1 MKIFGREP
9 AVILAFIAAALKLAA
24 AFGLK
29 VSDDQQGVIN
39 TVLSCLVAVALV
51 VVLHQGSLYAALVNL
66 AQAAMALFLAF
77 GLDLSGERQA
87 LIMASLAALLAVF
100 GVRPQV
106 QAPVAVLPRLETSSP
121 YTKQP
126 VDRAA

>member
-66 AQAAMALFLAF
+66 AQAGMSLFLAF
-77 GLDLSGERQA
+77 GLELSGERQA

>member
-66 AQAAMALFLAF
+66 AQAGMALFLAF

>member
-51 VVLHQGSLYAALVNL
+51 IVLHQGSLYAALVNL
-66 AQAAMALFLAF
+66 AQAAMSLFLAF
-77 GLDLSGERQA
+77 GLELSGERQA